1 MSNLLS
7 MFKSSSPE
15 TTTSLYFEPL
25 EPRVLPT
32 ADTQRSATPVE
43 KLRNATENGSV
54 DSKVEE
60 IC

>member
-15 TTTSLYFEPL
+15 TTTSLYFEPR
-25 EPRVLPT
+25 EPRILPP
-32 ADTQRSATPVE
+32 ADTKLSATPAE
-43 KLRNATENGSV
+43 KLSNATENGSV